1 MNFYFNDKLIK
12 FLYNVN
18 KSNSLGENEEN
29 EELCPIC
36 QSNLG
41 FEVYLHDYYM

>member
-1 MNFYFNDKLIK
+1 MNLIVI
-12 FLYNVN
+12 FIVN
-18 KSNSLGENEEN
+18 KTNSLGENEEN

-41 FEVYLHDYYM
+41 FEV